1 MPKVLV
7 LIGVLTLLAG
17 VDSLATL
24 ALKEAM
30 ARRDPALAAA
40 GILGM
45 VTLGVIVMVASRI
58 AELTLVSLG
67 WIVLFQ
73 VIVTFA
79 DVRWYG
85 VRLSTVQAVA
95 IGVAMAALV
104 VAIVATP
111 ARVEEPP
118 ERPSSTTG

>member
-1 MPKVLV
+1 MPKVFTL
-7 LIGVLTLLAG
+7 LGVLVLLAG

-24 ALKEAM
+24 ALKEA
-30 ARRDPALAAA
+30 AIRRDPRLMAA

-45 VTLGVIVMVASRI
+45 VTLGLIVMLASRI

-73 VIVTFA
+73 VVVTFA

-85 VRLSTVQAVA
+85 VRLGVVQSVAIAVA
-95 IGVAMAALV
+95 IAALI
-104 VAIVATP
+104 VAIVSTP
-111 ARVEEPP
+111 AAPVEEAVGPT
-118 ERPSSTTG
+118 STAG